1 MCLYAV
7 HIHEISLFVICL
19 TDISAVYS
27 NFRIVPLFCYF
38 LSHIGRGLLKA
49 LVAKSACVASFSV
62 RFGSKERGAKVN
74 GRAKIARVKEHRG
87 VGKKGR
93 VSFLPFSLPPLS
105 ILGCRSIFRAVK
117 PKIPFL
123 EFPNSANKM
132 RWECSTKQPLKT
144 SLLVWEGPRTPSLGS
159 VTF

>member
-19 TDISAVYS
+19 TDISAVYL
-27 NFRIVPLFCYF
+27 NFCIVPLFCYF

-62 RFGSKERGAKVN
+62 RFGSKERRTKVKA
-74 GRAKIARVKEHRG
+74 RARMARVKEHGG
-87 VGKKGR
+87 VGKKGM

-105 ILGCRSIFRAVK
+105 IFGCRSIFRAVK

-123 EFPNSANKM
+123 ELSNTANKM
-132 RWECSTKQPLKT
+132 RRECSTKQPFKT